1 MMYNRLTLVD
11 NVSHKEALI
20 RIRNDHRN
28 LEGFSARN
36 IHRYLPSNNPYIPR
50 RVVTPRHNNS
60 LTETKQAEKFSP
72 TKYKETLHT
81 ASDNI
86 DQKENDTAKIPSH
99 INNDVSSYME
109 QKLKNENQQLKD
121 KIVDLECKLDEAAE
135 KENALNNA
143 LVQASFRT
151 ANQVPPTES
160 REIVLNLEKFGAQLF
175 IHIRNK
181 KKVCYFQVDQSGKV
195 VGLKMIS
202 EESELAKDLNG

>member
-1 MMYNRLTLVD
+1 MYNRLTLVE

-20 RIRNDHRN
+20 KIHNDHRD

-36 IHRYLPSNNPYIPR
+36 IHRYLPSSNPNIPR

-60 LTETKQAEKFSP
+60 LTETKQVEKFSP

-86 DQKENDTAKIPSH
+86 DQKENDKAKIPSQ
-99 INNDVSSYME
+99 INNNVSSYTE

-121 KIVDLECKLDEAAE
+121 KIADLECKLDEAAE
-135 KENALNNA
+135 KESALNDA
-143 LVQASFRT
+143 LVQASFKT
-151 ANQVPPTES
+151 ANQMPPIGS

-175 IHIRNK
+175 IHIRNR

-195 VGLKMIS
+195 IELKMTS

>member
-1 MMYNRLTLVD
+1 
-11 NVSHKEALI
+11 
-20 RIRNDHRN
+20 
-28 LEGFSARN
+28 
-36 IHRYLPSNNPYIPR
+36 
-50 RVVTPRHNNS
+50 VTPRHNNS

-160 REIVLNLEKFGAQLF
+160 REIVLNLEKFGALLF
-175 IHIRNK
+175 IYIHSK
-181 KKVCYFQVDQSGKV
+181 KKACYLRVDQSGKV
-195 VGLKMIS
+195 IGLKMTS
-202 EESELAKDLNG
+202 EEPELNQDLNG

>member
-36 IHRYLPSNNPYIPR
+36 IHRYLPSTNPNIPR

-72 TKYKETLHT
+72 TKYKETLYSV
-81 ASDNI
+81 SDTI
-86 DQKENDTAKIPSH
+86 DQKENDTAKIPSQV
-99 INNDVSSYME
+99 NNDVSSYTE
-109 QKLKNENQQLKD
+109 QKLKSENQQLKD
-121 KIVDLECKLDEAAE
+121 KIADLECKLDEAAE
-135 KENALNNA
+135 KENALNDA
-143 LVQASFRT
+143 LAQASFRT
-151 ANQVPPTES
+151 ANQLPAIES

-181 KKVCYFQVDQSGKV
+181 KKVCYFQIDQSGKV

-202 EESELAKDLNG
+202 EDSKLS

>member
-20 RIRNDHRN
+20 KIRNDHRN
-28 LEGFSARN
+28 LEGFSTRN
-36 IHRYLPSNNPYIPR
+36 IHRYLPSSNPNIPR

-60 LTETKQAEKFSP
+60 LTETKQVEKFSP

-86 DQKENDTAKIPSH
+86 DQKENDTAKIPSQ
-99 INNDVSSYME
+99 ISNDVSSYTE
-109 QKLKNENQQLKD
+109 QKLKNENQELKD
-121 KIVDLECKLDEAAE
+121 KIADLECKLDEAAE

-151 ANQVPPTES
+151 ASQMPPTES
-160 REIVLNLEKFGAQLF
+160 REIVLNLEKFGALLF
-175 IHIRNK
+175 IDIQSK
-181 KKVCYFQVDQSGKV
+181 KKACYLRVDQSGKV
-195 VGLKMIS
+195 IGLKMTS
-202 EESELAKDLNG
+202 EEPELNQDLNG

>member
-20 RIRNDHRN
+20 KIRNDHRN
-28 LEGFSARN
+28 LEGFSTRN

-60 LTETKQAEKFSP
+60 LTETKQVEKFSP

-81 ASDNI
+81 VSDTI
-86 DQKENDTAKIPSH
+86 DQKENDTAKIPSQV
-99 INNDVSSYME
+99 NNDVFSYTE

-121 KIVDLECKLDEAAE
+121 KIADLECKLDEAAE
-135 KENALNNA
+135 KESALNDA
-143 LVQASFRT
+143 LIQASFRT
-151 ANQVPPTES
+151 ANQMPQIES
-160 REIVLNLEKFGAQLF
+160 REIVLNLEKFGARLF
-175 IHIRNK
+175 VHIKNR

-195 VGLKMIS
+195 MELKMTP
-202 EESELAKDLNG
+202 EESELS